1 VSEEFG
7 GEVGVPQ
14 GELASFRWW
23 QRSLDHDAAVVC
35 LAGELD
41 LSTAAELRQLL
52 LKVAESGTAATVV
65 LDMSDVR
72 FIDAHSVGLIVGAS
86 KAAKVRGR
94 VLQVDGLDGLPAR
107 VFRLVGL
114 EPMLVRRTS
123 GGDGVGGK
131 TDD

>member
-1 VSEEFG
+1 MSEELD
-7 GEVGVPQ
+7 GEAGVPQ
-14 GELASFRWW
+14 GELASLRWS
-23 QRSLDHDAAVVC
+23 QGTLDGAVVVR

-41 LSTAAELRQLL
+41 LSTAAQLRQLL
-52 LKVAESGTAATVV
+52 LNVAESSTATTVV
-65 LDMSDVR
+65 LDMSEVR
-72 FIDAHSVGLIVGAS
+72 FIDAHSIGLIVGAS

-114 EPMLVRRTS
+114 EPILVRRTS

-131 TDD
+131 ADD

>member
-7 GEVGVPQ
+7 GEAGVPQ

-23 QRSLDHDAAVVC
+23 QRSLDDDAAVVC

-41 LSTAAELRQLL
+41 LSTAAELRQVLR
-52 LKVAESGTAATVV
+52 VAESGTAATVV

-72 FIDAHSVGLIVGAS
+72 FIDAHSIGLIVGAS

-131 TDD
+131 ADD

>member
-1 VSEEFG
+1 MSEESG
-7 GEVGVPQ
+7 GEAGVPQ

-23 QRSLDHDAAVVC
+23 QRSLEDAVVVC

-41 LSTAAELRQLL
+41 LSTAAELRRLL
-52 LKVAESGTAATVV
+52 LRVAESDTAATVV

-72 FIDAHSVGLIVGAS
+72 FIDAHSIGLIVGAS

-107 VFRLVGL
+107 LFRLVGL

-123 GGDGVGGK
+123 VGDGVGAK
-131 TDD
+131 ADD

>member
-1 VSEEFG
+1 MN
-7 GEVGVPQ
+7 GEAGVPR
-14 GELASFRWW
+14 GELASFRWS
-23 QRSLDHDAAVVC
+23 QGTLDGAVVVR

-52 LKVAESGTAATVV
+52 MRVAESGTRATVV

-72 FIDAHSVGLIVGAS
+72 FIDAHSIGLIVGAS

-94 VLQVDGLDGLPAR
+94 VLRVDGLEGLPAR

-114 EPMLVRRTS
+114 EPMLVRNS
-123 GGDGVGGK
+123 GGDGAEGK
-131 TDD
+131 AGD

>member
-1 VSEEFG
+1 VSEKLN
-7 GEVGVPQ
+7 GEAGVPR
-14 GELASFRWW
+14 GELASFRWS
-23 QRSLDHDAAVVC
+23 QGTLDGAVVVR

-52 LKVAESGTAATVV
+52 MRVAESGTRATVV

-72 FIDAHSVGLIVGAS
+72 FIDAHSIGLIVGAS

-114 EPMLVRRTS
+114 EPILVRRTS
-123 GGDGVGGK
+123 GGDGVGVK
-131 TDD
+131 ADD

>member
-1 VSEEFG
+1 VSEKLG
-7 GEVGVPQ
+7 GEAGVARE
-14 GELASFRWW
+14 ELAYFRWS
-23 QRSLDHDAAVVC
+23 QGTLDGAVVVR

-41 LSTAAELRQLL
+41 LSTAAQLRQLL
-52 LKVAESGTAATVV
+52 LNVVESGTATTVV

-72 FIDAHSVGLIVGAS
+72 FIDAHSIGLIVGAS

-107 VFRLVGL
+107 LFRLVGL

-123 GGDGVGGK
+123 GGDGVERK
-131 TDD
+131 ADD

>member
-7 GEVGVPQ
+7 GEAGVPQ

-23 QRSLDHDAAVVC
+23 QRSLDDDAAVVC

-41 LSTAAELRQLL
+41 LATAAELRQL

-72 FIDAHSVGLIVGAS
+72 FIDAHSIGLIVGAS

-123 GGDGVGGK
+123 VGDGVGAK
-131 TDD
+131 ADD

>member
-1 VSEEFG
+1 VSEKLG
-7 GEVGVPQ
+7 GEAGVPRE
-14 GELASFRWW
+14 ELASFRWS
-23 QRSLDHDAAVVC
+23 QVTLDGAVVVR

-41 LSTAAELRQLL
+41 LSTAAQFRQLL
-52 LKVAESGTAATVV
+52 LKVAESGTATTVV

-72 FIDAHSVGLIVGAS
+72 FIDAHSIGLIVGAS
-86 KAAKVRGR
+86 QAAKVRGR

-107 VFRLVGL
+107 LFRLVGL

-131 TDD
+131 ADD

>member
-1 VSEEFG
+1 MSEKLG
-7 GEVGVPQ
+7 GEAGVPQ
-14 GELASFRWW
+14 DELASFRWS
-23 QRSLDHDAAVVC
+23 QVTLDGAVVVR

-41 LSTAAELRQLL
+41 LSTAAQFRQLL
-52 LKVAESGTAATVV
+52 LKVAESGTATTVV

-72 FIDAHSVGLIVGAS
+72 FIDAHSIGLIVGAS
-86 KAAKVRGR
+86 KVAKVRGR

-123 GGDGVGGK
+123 GDGVGGK
-131 TDD
+131 ADD

>member
-1 VSEEFG
+1 MSKESG
-7 GEVGVPQ
+7 GEAGVPR
-14 GELASFRWW
+14 GEPASFRWS
-23 QRSLDHDAAVVC
+23 QGALDGAVVVR

-52 LKVAESGTAATVV
+52 LRVAESDTAATVV

-72 FIDAHSVGLIVGAS
+72 FIDAHSIGLIVSAS

-94 VLQVDGLDGLPAR
+94 ELQVDGLDGLPAR

-123 GGDGVGGK
+123 GGDGVGVK
-131 TDD
+131 VDD

>member
-7 GEVGVPQ
+7 GEAGVPQ

-23 QRSLDHDAAVVC
+23 QRSLDDDAAVVC

-52 LKVAESGTAATVV
+52 RVAESGTAATVV

-72 FIDAHSVGLIVGAS
+72 FIDAHSIGLIVGAS

-107 VFRLVGL
+107 LFRLVGL

-123 GGDGVGGK
+123 GGDGVERK
-131 TDD
+131 ADD

>member
-1 VSEEFG
+1 MSEKLD
-7 GEVGVPQ
+7 GEAGVTQ
-14 GELASFRWW
+14 GEPASFRWS
-23 QRSLDHDAAVVC
+23 QGALDGAVVVR

-52 LKVAESGTAATVV
+52 LRVAESDTAATVV

-72 FIDAHSVGLIVGAS
+72 FIDAHSIGLIVGAS

-94 VLQVDGLDGLPAR
+94 ELQVDGLDGLAAR

-114 EPMLVRRTS
+114 EPMLVRRTC
-123 GGDGVGGK
+123 GDSAEGK
-131 TDD
+131 AGD

>member
-7 GEVGVPQ
+7 GEAGVPQ

-23 QRSLDHDAAVVC
+23 QRSLDDDAAVVC

-52 LKVAESGTAATVV
+52 RVAESGTAATVV

-72 FIDAHSVGLIVGAS
+72 FIDAHSIGLIVGAS

-114 EPMLVRRTS
+114 EPMLVRGTS

-131 TDD
+131 ADE

>member
-1 VSEEFG
+1 MSEKFD
-7 GEVGVPQ
+7 GEARVPQ
-14 GELASFRWW
+14 GELASLRWS
-23 QRSLDHDAAVVC
+23 QGTLDGAVVVR

-52 LKVAESGTAATVV
+52 LNVAESGSAATVV

-72 FIDAHSVGLIVGAS
+72 FIDAHSIGLIVGAS

-94 VLQVDGLDGLPAR
+94 ELQVDGLDGLAAR

-123 GGDGVGGK
+123 GGDGVGVK
-131 TDD
+131 ADD

>member
-1 VSEEFG
+1 MSEKLG
-7 GEVGVPQ
+7 GEAGVPRD
-14 GELASFRWW
+14 ELASFRWS
-23 QRSLDHDAAVVC
+23 QVTLDGAVVVR

-41 LSTAAELRQLL
+41 LSTAAQFRQLL
-52 LKVAESGTAATVV
+52 LKVAESGTATTVV

-72 FIDAHSVGLIVGAS
+72 FIDAHSIGLIVGAS
-86 KAAKVRGR
+86 QAAKVRGR

-107 VFRLVGL
+107 LFRLVGL

-131 TDD
+131 ADD

>member
-1 VSEEFG
+1 MSEEFG
-7 GEVGVPQ
+7 GEAGVPQ
-14 GELASFRWW
+14 GEQASFRWW
-23 QRSLDHDAAVVC
+23 QRSLDDDAAVVC
-35 LAGELD
+35 MAGELD
-41 LSTAAELRQLL
+41 LSTAAELRELL

-72 FIDAHSVGLIVGAS
+72 FIDAHSIGLIVGAS

-123 GGDGVGGK
+123 GGDSVGVK
-131 TDD
+131 ADD